1 MSSLLTTEN
10 IALAL
15 QILMIIVALFI
26 VLHERNFTII
36 IFISVFSL
44 IAATLYTMNQAPDV
58 AIAEVAIGAA
68 IIPLI
73 YVISIS
79 RQREFIVLDKSRHGF
94 IDPDE
99 VLEGVVYDILNE
111 FVTTYDLKI
120 NVCCD
125 IEGKEEDLT
134 NQLNVDL
141 IIDYDPDNDHYTLKG
156 KSSSVLMLN
165 LRKMTK
171 DHPQI
176 SVVTFKDGDP
186 ID

>member
-1 MSSLLTTEN
+1 MSEFFTTEN
-10 IALAL
+10 IAFAL
-15 QILMIIVALFI
+15 QVLMIIVSLFI
-26 VLHERNFTII
+26 VFHEKNFTII
-36 IFISVFSL
+36 ILISVFSL

-94 IDPDE
+94 IDPNE
-99 VLEGVVYDILNE
+99 ELEGVVYEVLTRFVDI
-111 FVTTYDLKI
+111 YDLKL

-125 IEGKEEDLT
+125 IEGSEEDLT

-141 IIDYDPDNDHYTLKG
+141 IISYDPIKDHYTLKG
-156 KSSSVLMLN
+156 KASSTLMSKLS
-165 LRKMTK
+165 RMTSG
-171 DHPQI
+171 HPNI
-176 SVVTFKDGDP
+176 SVVVFKGGDS

>member
-1 MSSLLTTEN
+1 MSSFFSTEN
-10 IALAL
+10 IAFAL
-15 QILMIIVALFI
+15 QVLMIIVSLFI
-26 VLHERNFTII
+26 VFHKKNFTII
-36 IFISVFSL
+36 ILISVFSL
-44 IAATLYTMNQAPDV
+44 LAATLYTMNQAPDV

-79 RQREFIVLDKSRHGF
+79 RQREYIVLDKRRHGF

-111 FVTTYDLKI
+111 FVQTYDLNL

-125 IEGKEEDLT
+125 IEGSEEDLT
-134 NQLNVDL
+134 KELNVDL
-141 IIDYDPDNDHYTLKG
+141 IIDYDLENDHYTLKG
-156 KSSSVLMLN
+156 KASSTLMSKLKRLTAN
-165 LRKMTK
+165 
-171 DHPQI
+171 HPSI
-176 SVVTFKDGDP
+176 TVVTFKDGDS

>member
-1 MSSLLTTEN
+1 MRELFTTEN

-15 QILMIIVALFI
+15 QVLMIIVALVI
-26 VLHERNFTII
+26 VFHERNFTII
-36 IFISVFSL
+36 ILISVFSL

-94 IDPDE
+94 VDPNE
-99 VLEGVVYDILNE
+99 ELEGVVYDVLNE
-111 FVTTYDLKI
+111 FVKTYDLRL

-125 IEGKEEDLT
+125 IEGREEDLT
-134 NQLNVDL
+134 NELNVDL
-141 IIDYDPDNDHYTLKG
+141 IIAYDQASDHYTLKG
-156 KSSSVLMLN
+156 KASSVLMTK
-165 LRKMTK
+165 LRELTAQ
-171 DHPQI
+171 HEQI
-176 SVVTFKDGDP
+176 SVVVFKDGDP